1 MSDRTIKSDPLSN
14 KELSSLLVHGGTTR
28 TSFDET
34 CEAIFMTSGYVYK
47 SAEEAEQAFL
57 QDGKRYVYSRFSN
70 PTVAMFEERL
80 RLLEGAEACLA
91 TASGMAAVTAA
102 ILCQVQTGD
111 RVVASR
117 ALFVSC
123 DYILTIVLPR
133 LGVTVE
139 LVDGRNLYEWQR
151 ALSKP
156 TRLVFC
162 ETPSN
167 PCLEIIDLPAVAELA
182 HKAGAQFIVDNVFAS
197 PLLQRPLEMGADVV
211 VYSATKHID
220 GQGRCL
226 GGAVLGRKSFISE
239 VLHPYLRNTG
249 PSLSPFNAW
258 LLLKGMETLD
268 LRVERQCR
276 TAEEIAQA
284 LTKNPAIKNVLYPFA
299 EDHPQQ
305 ELARRQMKQG
315 GSLISFDMNGGK
327 DAAFRFLN
335 ALRFIR
341 LSNNL
346 GDSKTLATHPA
357 TTTHSRL
364 TPEARAIVG
373 ISDGL
378 VRLSIGLESTVDI
391 LEDLT
396 QALKKS

>member
-1 MSDRTIKSDPLSN
+1 MSDDATKVDPLLN

-80 RLLEGAEACLA
+80 RRVEGAEACLA

-102 ILCQVQTGD
+102 ILCQVKTGD

-123 DYILTIVLPR
+123 DYILTVILPR
-133 LGVTVE
+133 MGVSVE
-139 LVDGRNLYEWQR
+139 LVDGPNLSEWQR

-156 TRLVFC
+156 TQVVFC
-162 ETPSN
+162 ESPSN

-182 HKAGAQFIVDNVFAS
+182 HKAGAQLIVDNVFAT
-197 PLLQRPLEMGADVV
+197 PLLQRPLEMGADIV

-239 VLHPYLRNTG
+239 ILHPYLRNTG
-249 PSLSPFNAW
+249 PSLSPFSAW
-258 LLLKGMETLD
+258 ILLKGMETLD
-268 LRVERQCR
+268 LRLERQCV
-276 TAEEIAQA
+276 TAAEVA
-284 LTKNPAIKNVLYPFA
+284 LTLASNPAIKVVIYPFA
-299 EDHPQQ
+299 ENHPQR
-305 ELARRQMKQG
+305 ELARLQMKKG

-335 ALRFIR
+335 ALNFIR

-364 TPEARAIVG
+364 TPEAREIVG

-378 VRLSIGLESTVDI
+378 IRLSVGLESAKDIVD
-391 LEDLT
+391 DLT

>member
-1 MSDRTIKSDPLSN
+1 MSDRITKPDPLLN

-47 SAEEAEQAFL
+47 TAEEAEQAFL
-57 QDGKRYVYSRFSN
+57 QDGQRYVYSRFSN

-80 RLLEGAEACLA
+80 RRVEGAEACLA

-102 ILCQVQTGD
+102 ILCQVQSGD

-133 LGVTVE
+133 LGITVE
-139 LVDGRNLYEWQR
+139 LVDGRNLSEWQR
-151 ALSKP
+151 ALNKP

-182 HKAGAQFIVDNVFAS
+182 HKSGAQFIVDNVFAS

-226 GGAVLGRKSFISE
+226 GGAVLGRKSFISD

-258 LLLKGMETLD
+258 LLLKGLETLD

-276 TAEEIAQA
+276 TAAEIAQVLA
-284 LTKNPAIKNVLYPFA
+284 KNPTIKNVLYPFA
-299 EDHPQQ
+299 ENHPQRA
-305 ELARRQMKQG
+305 LARRQMKQG
-315 GSLISFDMNGGK
+315 GSLISFEMNGGK
-327 DAAFRFLN
+327 EAAFRFLN
-335 ALRFIR
+335 ALNFIR

-364 TPEARAIVG
+364 TPEARAVVG

-378 VRLSIGLESTVDI
+378 IRLSVGLESPRDI
-391 LEDLT
+391 LDDLT

>member
-1 MSDRTIKSDPLSN
+1 MSERTTKPDPLSN

-47 SAEEAEQAFL
+47 TAEEAEQAFL
-57 QDGKRYVYSRFSN
+57 QDGQRYVYSRFAN

-80 RLLEGAEACLA
+80 RRVEGAEACLA

-123 DYILTIVLPR
+123 DYILTILLPR
-133 LGVTVE
+133 IGVTVE
-139 LVDGRNLYEWQR
+139 LVDGRSLSEWQR

-182 HKAGAQFIVDNVFAS
+182 HKSGAQFIVDNVFAS

-226 GGAVLGRKSFISE
+226 GGAVLGRKSFISD

-258 LLLKGMETLD
+258 LLLKGLETLD

-276 TAEEIAQA
+276 TAAEIAQVLA
-284 LTKNPAIKNVLYPFA
+284 KNPTIKNVLYPFA
-299 EDHPQQ
+299 ENHPQRA
-305 ELARRQMKQG
+305 LARRQMKQG

-327 DAAFRFLN
+327 EAAFRFLN
-335 ALRFIR
+335 ALNFIR

-364 TPEARAIVG
+364 TPEARAVVG

-378 VRLSIGLESTVDI
+378 IRLSVGLESPRDI
-391 LEDLT
+391 LDDLT
-396 QALKKS
+396 QALEKS

>member
-1 MSDRTIKSDPLSN
+1 MSDDATKVDPLLN

-80 RLLEGAEACLA
+80 RRVEGAEACLA

-102 ILCQVQTGD
+102 ILCQVKTGD

-123 DYILTIVLPR
+123 DYILTVILPR
-133 LGVTVE
+133 MGVSVE
-139 LVDGRNLYEWQR
+139 LVDGPNLSEWQR

-156 TRLVFC
+156 TQVVFC
-162 ETPSN
+162 ESPSN

-182 HKAGAQFIVDNVFAS
+182 HKAGAQLIVDNVFAT
-197 PLLQRPLEMGADVV
+197 PLLQRPLEMGADIV

-239 VLHPYLRNTG
+239 ILHPYLRNTG
-249 PSLSPFNAW
+249 PSLSPFSAW
-258 LLLKGMETLD
+258 ILLKGMETLD
-268 LRVERQCR
+268 LRLERQCV
-276 TAEEIAQA
+276 TAAEVA
-284 LTKNPAIKNVLYPFA
+284 LTLASNPAIKVVIYPFA
-299 EDHPQQ
+299 ENHPQR
-305 ELARRQMKQG
+305 ELARRQMKKG

-335 ALRFIR
+335 ALNFIR

-364 TPEARAIVG
+364 TPEAREIVG

-378 VRLSIGLESTVDI
+378 IRLSVGLESAKDIVD
-391 LEDLT
+391 DLT